1 MKHFGSKV
9 LRTFL
14 FAIALVLLTTAAAE
28 NVGDIQP
35 AEMKVLKGTAS
46 SDDIAL
52 IQTKNGSGIE
62 FSPGSDP
69 KVVVNIICNIPDSVD
84 TSKVDMFFPIA
95 NMKAPLWTENK
106 VKIKIRNFN
115 TGKWQTVK
123 VTNWKNADDANE
135 GTWTKLKRKYKNF
148 ESFDDFVNTE
158 GNVLLRVNSSNNE
171 GGFAIDNIRLV
182 LATEIF

>member
-9 LRTFL
+9 SSTFL
-14 FAIALVLLTTAAAE
+14 FIIALVLLTTTTAAE

-69 KVVVNIICNIPDSVD
+69 KVVVNIIYNIPDSVD
-84 TSKVDMFFPIA
+84 TSEVDNFIMIT

-123 VTNWKNADDANE
+123 VTNWKNSDDANE
-135 GTWTKLKRKYKNF
+135 GTWTKMRRNYKNF
-148 ESFDDFVNTE
+148 EAMDDFVNTE

-171 GGFAIDNIRLV
+171 EGLTIDNIYIRLV
-182 LATEIF
+182 L